1 MKYAVLIFAM
11 ISFGMLAGCQTGGG
25 GSAVMVDGGSDGGG
39 GGGC

>member
-11 ISFGMLAGCQTGGG
+11 ISFGMLTGCQTGGG
-25 GSAVMVDGGSDGGG
+25 GSAVMIDGGSDGGG